1 MPHADTSALTVI
13 SMIEGVAAPPV
24 EFRSLKRRYPHG
36 LVQMLMVVT
45 YIYGLTLAL
54 SLPWTLGDTI
64 LISQEWGWFALIG
77 NLVLSVLCAFTMLR
91 WCFVHALAFH
101 GFNEEAPS
109 KPAKAAVQPTVSIL
123 VPACNEAE
131 TMTAAIQSLINL
143 DYPSFEIIVIDDG
156 SVDDTFALAQAF
168 EGDYERCSLRVYSK
182 PNGGKWSALNFGYNQ
197 SSGELILCVDADSR
211 LGHDTLW
218 VAVARMQRDPEIVGV
233 AGQVTVRN
241 RSNLLTRLQALEYV
255 LANGGMRMCLSTF
268 GTVTIVP
275 GAIGL
280 YRRSILKEI
289 AALPCNMRPVASH
302 GDDQG
307 RVYGPLSGE
316 TFGEDF
322 QLSLSALA
330 LGGQVVYEPRAVAFT
345 KGPHR
350 IDTLI
355 SQRYRWMRGTWQVM
369 RVYWRDLRQH
379 ALARNPRCDL
389 VVNASYTVDMYI
401 LPVVN
406 IGFWGVIAI
415 GGFVGVD
422 ISGILMWLLAVTLL
436 NFMTG
441 IIFIL
446 AQEDDLALLPY
457 SLLMDLYLCVLVN
470 SAWAIA
476 AVDEARGTR
485 MKWH

>member
-1 MPHADTSALTVI
+1 MVDVVTAPSA
-13 SMIEGVAAPPV
+13 
-24 EFRSLKRRYPHG
+24 EFRSVGRRHPHA
-36 LVQMLMVVT
+36 LVQALMGVT
-45 YIYGLTLAL
+45 YVYGVTLAL
-54 SLPWTLGDTI
+54 SMPWTLGATI
-64 LISQEWGWFALIG
+64 FISFDWGWFAFVG
-77 NLVLSVLCAFTMLR
+77 NVVLSVLCFFTMLR

-101 GFNEEAPS
+101 GFNEEARVV
-109 KPAKAAVQPTVSIL
+109 PAKAAVQPFVTIL
-123 VPACNEAE
+123 VPACNEAR
-131 TMTAAIQSLINL
+131 TMTAAIQSLIEL
-143 DYPSFEIIVIDDG
+143 DYPGFEIIVVDDG
-156 SVDDTFALAQAF
+156 STDETYALAKAF
-168 EGDYERCSLRVYSK
+168 EGDYGRCRVRVHTK
-182 PNGGKWSALNFGYNQ
+182 PNGGKWSALNFGYNL
-197 SSGELILCVDADSR
+197 SCGDLLLCVDADSR
-211 LGHDTLW
+211 LRHDTLW
-218 VAVARMQRDPEIVGV
+218 LAVARMQRDPEIVGV

-280 YRRSILKEI
+280 YRRSIFEKV
-289 AALPCNMRPVASH
+289 AALPCNVRPVASH
-302 GDDQG
+302 GDDRG

-330 LGGQVVYEPRAVAFT
+330 LGGKVVYEPRAVAFT
-345 KGPHR
+345 RGPDR

-369 RVYWRDLRQH
+369 SVYRRDLRQH

-389 VVNASYTVDMYI
+389 VVNASYTLDMYI

-406 IGFWGVIAI
+406 FAFWGVIAV
-415 GGFVGVD
+415 GGFVGADV
-422 ISGILMWLLAVTLL
+422 SGILTWLLAVTLL
-436 NFMTG
+436 NVMTG

-446 AQEDDLALLPY
+446 AQEDDLAILPCA
-457 SLLMDLYLCVLVN
+457 LLMDLYLCILVN

-476 AVDEARGTR
+476 ALDQARGTR
-485 MKWH
+485 MKWN

>member
-1 MPHADTSALTVI
+1 MELVT
-13 SMIEGVAAPPV
+13 AAPV

-64 LISQEWGWFALIG
+64 FISLEWGWFAFIG
-77 NLVLSVLCAFTMLR
+77 NLVLSVLCVFTMLR
-91 WCFVHALAFH
+91 WCFVHALAFY
-101 GFNEEAPS
+101 GFNEEAQS
-109 KPAKAAVQPTVSIL
+109 KPTKAAVQPYVSIL

-131 TMTAAIQSLINL
+131 TMTAALQSLIDL
-143 DYPSFEIIVIDDG
+143 DYPCFEIIVIDDG
-156 SVDDTFALAQAF
+156 SVDDTYALAKVF
-168 EGDYERCSLRVYSK
+168 EGDYERCSVRVYTK

-197 SSGELILCVDADSR
+197 SSGELLLCVDADSR
-211 LGHDTLW
+211 LRHDTGLW
-218 VAVARMQRDPEIVGV
+218 IAVARMQRDPKIVGV

-241 RSNLLTRLQALEYV
+241 RSSVLTRLQALEYV

-289 AALPCNMRPVASH
+289 AALPCNVRPVASH
-302 GDDQG
+302 GADKG

-316 TFGEDF
+316 VVRRG
-322 QLSLSALA
+322 LPASLSALA

-369 RVYWRDLRQH
+369 RVYWRDLRQL
-379 ALARNPRCDL
+379 ALARNP
-389 VVNASYTVDMYI
+389 AAI
-401 LPVVN
+401 L
-406 IGFWGVIAI
+406 
-415 GGFVGVD
+415 
-422 ISGILMWLLAVTLL
+422 S
-436 NFMTG
+436 
-441 IIFIL
+441 
-446 AQEDDLALLPY
+446 
-457 SLLMDLYLCVLVN
+457 
-470 SAWAIA
+470 
-476 AVDEARGTR
+476 
-485 MKWH
+485 